1 MQVRTWLSRLAIL
14 GLFVTTLSLTEEALS
29 REFLDYLVDFETEDG
44 EWLDPEELEMMALL
58 QGGSSSTE
66 EQEVTDDES

>member
-14 GLFVTTLSLTEEALS
+14 GLFVTTLSLAEEALS